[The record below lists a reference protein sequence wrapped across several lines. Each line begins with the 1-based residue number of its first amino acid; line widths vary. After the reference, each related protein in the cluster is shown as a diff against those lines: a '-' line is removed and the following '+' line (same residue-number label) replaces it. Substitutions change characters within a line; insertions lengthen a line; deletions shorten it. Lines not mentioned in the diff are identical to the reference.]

1 MRLIILAMLSIFLCR
16 AALADGGHLR
26 FSQAAG
32 PFQVTL
38 FTTPEPLTPGPADFS
53 VMVQDG
59 TTNQVLQDADIEIT
73 LTGPDGRVVAAHARA
88 GLATNRF
95 AAGSECRA
103 ASRRGV
109 ARVCRGEAGR
119 PRWLVRWRSCRRRW
133 IAQELPGM
141 DLQPAPGICHH
152 ALRAEPEAEG
162 KCIAARMS
170 AQATLDIKESSQ
182 AHRHGEGAAAQA
194 ISQSVFA
201 PVRCDSYVKNGKYCS
216 DLRR

>member
-88 GLATNRF
+88 GLATNRLLQ
-95 AAGSECRA
+95 AANVVLPVVGAWHVSVVVKQGGRAGSCDGA
-103 ASRRGV
+103 LAVGAGSRRSY
-109 ARVCRGEAGR
+109 
-119 PRWLVRWRSCRRRW
+119 LVW
-133 IAQELPGM
+133 IFSLLP
-141 DLQPAPGICHH
+141 
-152 ALRAEPEAEG
+152 
-162 KCIAARMS
+162 
-170 AQATLDIKESSQ
+170 
-182 AHRHGEGAAAQA
+182 
-194 ISQSVFA
+194 VFA
-201 PVRCDSYVKNGKYCS
+201 TMLFVLNQKQKANVSPRG
-216 DLRR
+216 